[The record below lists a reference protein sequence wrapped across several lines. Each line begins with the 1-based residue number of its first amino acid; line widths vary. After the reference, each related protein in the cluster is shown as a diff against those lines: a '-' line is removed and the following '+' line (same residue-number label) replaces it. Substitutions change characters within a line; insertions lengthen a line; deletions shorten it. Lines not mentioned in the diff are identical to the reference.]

1 MEITKA
7 TIKVSRNGQE
17 IGILHPSYDF
27 FIPQQQPMTRPA
39 LQHSLIEDLYVTIHG
54 WEGNGAT
61 ATFKAYVNP
70 LVNWLW
76 IGGLVFILGTLVA
89 GWPDPAEDRRLALA
103 GASRRPVEA
112 A

>member
-1 MEITKA
+1 M
-7 TIKVSRNGQE
+7 
-17 IGILHPSYDF
+17 LHPAYDF
-27 FIPQQQPMTRPA
+27 FVPQQQPMTRPA

-54 WEGNGAT
+54 WEGDGAT

-103 GASRRPVEA
+103 SASRRVVETS
-112 A
+112 